1 VFVSIVD
8 TGLIAGA
15 DSHPWLVGVQGTEE
29 NPYQADGTIGPYAGH
44 GTFVAGCL
52 RCAAPK
58 ASVFVEKAFSI
69 DTAGAIFEADIG
81 PTLDDALNRD
91 PDILVFT
98 FTTSSRN
105 DQSLLIFD
113 DLYERRIRYLK
124 GLVVLAPAGN
134 DGDQRVMWPAGYQ
147 EVISVGALAAD
158 GRNRAHFSN
167 YGKWVEIYAPGEGL
181 TNAFPEG
188 TYETNETPV
197 PETREFHGMA
207 KWSGTSFSTPLV
219 AGLIAARMSATGEN
233 AQQAADS
240 LLRLACS
247 QAIPGVGAVLYPGQA
262 CCEACHH

>member
-1 VFVSIVD
+1 M
-8 TGLIAGA
+8 
-15 DSHPWLVGVQGTEE
+15 
-29 NPYQADGTIGPYAGH
+29 
-44 GTFVAGCL
+44 
-52 RCAAPK
+52 
-58 ASVFVEKAFSI
+58 
-69 DTAGAIFEADIG
+69 
-81 PTLDDALNRD
+81 DDALNRD

-134 DGDQRVMWPAGYQ
+134 DGDQRAMWPAGYQ

-188 TYETNETPV
+188 TYETQRDSSTGRTGSSTGWPSGAGRRS
-197 PETREFHGMA
+197 PPP
-207 KWSGTSFSTPLV
+207 WS
-219 AGLIAARMSATGEN
+219 
-233 AQQAADS
+233 
-240 LLRLACS
+240 
-247 QAIPGVGAVLYPGQA
+247 PG
-262 CCEACHH
+262 